1 MAAGKGTWAVLS
13 LVICTFWGSWIVRH
27 SLCLVACHHS
37 AFDAPVVLCVAS
49 GSRWDELRVLIL
61 PAPQPPRPGFPAGS
75 TSRFQA
81 LAARTL
87 GCPSLCT
94 HCPGGRTLEKQILKN
109 VLKLLFPIQI

>member
-49 GSRWDELRVLIL
+49 GSRWDELRVLVL
-61 PAPQPPRPGFPAGS
+61 PAPQPLGPASLLAPRPDFRPWQLGPLGAPPS
-75 TSRFQA
+75 
-81 LAARTL
+81 ARIV
-87 GCPSLCT
+87 
-94 HCPGGRTLEKQILKN
+94 PGAELWKN
-109 VLKLLFPIQI
+109 KF